1 MSRIGRRTGEQDMP
15 EDRLL
20 SFGLYLV
27 GAQALSRLDV
37 EREPQQLAPHHVQR
51 HNALCKDP
59 QDGVVG
65 VDTVENCK
73 RKNNILKSFEEI
85 HQCA

>member
-1 MSRIGRRTGEQDMP
+1 MWWCYTGLP
-15 EDRLL
+15 PLPAPAKNVTALL

-37 EREPQQLAPHHVQR
+37 EREPQQLHPHHVQG

-59 QDGVVG
+59 QDGEDVKFKVLG
-65 VDTVENCK
+65 RVN
-73 RKNNILKSFEEI
+73 RPG
-85 HQCA
+85 

>member
-1 MSRIGRRTGEQDMP
+1 M
-15 EDRLL
+15 L

-27 GAQALSRLDV
+27 EAQALSRLDV
-37 EREPQQLAPHHVQR
+37 EREPQQLTPHHVQG
-51 HNALCKDP
+51 HKALCKDQ

-73 RKNNILKSFEEI
+73 RKNTF
-85 HQCA
+85 

>member
-1 MSRIGRRTGEQDMP
+1 MTIVVTFEWDNKTGVISKVFM
-15 EDRLL
+15 L

-37 EREPQQLAPHHVQR
+37 ERQPQQLHPHHVQG

-73 RKNNILKSFEEI
+73 RKNTF
-85 HQCA
+85 

>member
-1 MSRIGRRTGEQDMP
+1 VKGARTRPPCRSPTPVEADAVIFP
-15 EDRLL
+15 LL

-37 EREPQQLAPHHVQR
+37 EREPQQLHPHHVQG

-65 VDTVENCK
+65 VDTVENCT
-73 RKNNILKSFEEI
+73 RKK
-85 HQCA
+85 

>member
-1 MSRIGRRTGEQDMP
+1 MKLDLRSC
-15 EDRLL
+15 LVVL

-37 EREPQQLAPHHVQR
+37 ERQPQQLHPHHVQG

-65 VDTVENCK
+65 VDTVENCT
-73 RKNNILKSFEEI
+73 RKK
-85 HQCA
+85 

>member
-1 MSRIGRRTGEQDMP
+1 MAEREAGTEIWM
-15 EDRLL
+15 RLLEKSLVL

-37 EREPQQLAPHHVQR
+37 EREPQQLHPHHVQG

-65 VDTVENCK
+65 VDTVENCT
-73 RKNNILKSFEEI
+73 RKK
-85 HQCA
+85 

>member
-1 MSRIGRRTGEQDMP
+1 MKGRKCL
-15 EDRLL
+15 LL

-37 EREPQQLAPHHVQR
+37 EREPQQLTPHHVQG

-73 RKNNILKSFEEI
+73 RKNTF
-85 HQCA
+85 

>member
-1 MSRIGRRTGEQDMP
+1 MNSV
-15 EDRLL
+15 L

-37 EREPQQLAPHHVQR
+37 EREPQQLHPHHVLG

-65 VDTVENCK
+65 VDTVENCT
-73 RKNNILKSFEEI
+73 RKK
-85 HQCA
+85 